1 MNLLKTAA
9 TISGLTLLSRITG
22 LMRET
27 LTAAYFGAGAQT
39 DAFFVAFRLPN
50 LLRRLF
56 AEGAFSQAFVP
67 VLGKIKSQEGDEPA
81 LRLARNAALVMATV
95 LGVVTLLAI
104 IGAPMLVWIMTGGFS
119 GNTET
124 FDLAV
129 MLTRWMFPYILLI
142 SLVALA
148 SGVLNTWSEFKAPA
162 FAPVLLNLSF
172 IGCAVLL
179 SPHLEEPIWALAI
192 AVILG
197 GLAQLALMGF
207 ALRRT
212 LGTLRAQT
220 ATAALQPRG
229 DELNRGDKTEDR
241 HCEPK
246 GRGNLRSRNEGLMA
260 AWRDPNVRR
269 VLTLM
274 VPATLAVSVAQVSLI
289 INTHIASRLQE
300 GSVSWISYAD
310 RLMEFPTALLGVAL
324 GTVLLP
330 SLTKANSEQNMERVN
345 SLIDW
350 GLRLVALLAIPCAI
364 GMAILAV
371 PISAALFHYGKFD
384 HQDLV
389 MTSQAMVGYS
399 VGLFGLIAI
408 KVLAPGF
415 YAQQNI
421 KTPVKIAVFTLVLT
435 QLFNLV
441 FVPMFA
447 HAGLALATSLAAL
460 ANAGLLYLGLRKRRI
475 YSPSKGWFAFLV
487 KIKISAT
494 LMGIVI
500 ALIALEIDWASLAH
514 APLLRIVW
522 LGIILLVAAA
532 VYFTALRLFGVP
544 IKQLVK
550 KDFA

>member
-22 LMRET
+22 LIRET

-67 VLGKIKSQEGDEPA
+67 VLGKIKTQEGEEPA
-81 LRLARNAALVMATV
+81 IRLARHAALVMATV
-95 LGVVTLLAI
+95 LGAVTLVAI
-104 IGAPMLVWIMTGGFS
+104 IGAPILVWIMTGGFS

-129 MLTRWMFPYILLI
+129 LLTRWMFPYILLI

-179 SPHLEEPIWALAI
+179 SPHLDEPIWALAI

-212 LGTLRAQT
+212 LAGLRTQA
-220 ATAALQPRG
+220 ATASPRASGPRDDEQPRS
-229 DELNRGDKTEDR
+229 D
-241 HCEPK
+241 
-246 GRGNLRSRNEGLMA
+246 GLIA

-350 GLRLVALLAIPCAI
+350 GLRLVALLAIPSAI

-371 PISAALFHYGKFD
+371 PLSAVLFHYGRFE

-389 MTSQAMVGYS
+389 MVSQAMIGYS
-399 VGLFGLIAI
+399 FGLVGLIAI

-421 KTPVKIAVFTLVLT
+421 KTPVKIALFTLVLT
-435 QLFNLV
+435 QLFNLI
-441 FVPMFA
+441 FVPVFA

-460 ANAGLLYLGLRKRRI
+460 ANAGLLYLGLRKRKI

-487 KIKISAT
+487 KVKISAV
-494 LMGIVI
+494 LMGIAI
-500 ALIALEIDWASLAH
+500 AVIALEIDWAGLAH
-514 APLLRIVW
+514 APLLRIIW

-532 VYFTALRLFGVP
+532 VYFAALRLLGVP
-544 IKQLVK
+544 VKQLIK

>member
-9 TISGLTLLSRITG
+9 TVSGLTLLSRITG
-22 LMRET
+22 LARET

-67 VLGKIKSQEGDEPA
+67 VLGKIKTEEGEEPA
-81 LRLARNAALVMATV
+81 LRLARHAALLLAVI
-95 LGVVTLLAI
+95 LGVITLLAV
-104 IGAPMLVWIMTGGFS
+104 IGAPILVWVMSGGFS

-148 SGVLNTWSEFKAPA
+148 SGVLNAWSEFKAPA

-179 SPHLEEPIWALAI
+179 SPYLEEPIWALAI

-197 GLAQLALMGF
+197 GLAQLVLMGF
-207 ALRRT
+207 ALQRT
-212 LGTLRAQT
+212 LGSFRAQP
-220 ATAALQPRG
+220 AAPPPRN
-229 DELNRGDKTEDR
+229 DQWS
-241 HCEPK
+241 
-246 GRGNLRSRNEGLMA
+246 LRA

-274 VPATLAVSVAQVSLI
+274 VPASLAVSVAQVSLV

-330 SLTKANSEQNMERVN
+330 SLTKANSEQNMARVN
-345 SLIDW
+345 DLIDW

-371 PISAALFHYGKFD
+371 PLSAVLFHYGKFD

-421 KTPVKIAVFTLVLT
+421 KTPVKIAIFTLVLT
-435 QLFNLV
+435 QIFNLV
-441 FVPMFA
+441 FVPVFA

-475 YSPSKGWFAFLV
+475 YSPSKGWFGFLV
-487 KIKISAT
+487 KVSISAAA
-494 LMGIVI
+494 MGAVI
-500 ALIALEIDWASLAH
+500 AFIALEIDWAGLAH

-522 LGIILLVAAA
+522 LGFILLVAAA

-544 IKQLVK
+544 VRQLVK

>member
-22 LMRET
+22 LIRET

-67 VLGKIKSQEGDEPA
+67 VLGKIKAQEGDEPA
-81 LRLARNAALVMATV
+81 LRLARHAALVMASV
-95 LGVVTLLAI
+95 LGVVTLVAI
-104 IGAPMLVWIMTGGFS
+104 IGAPVLVWMMTGGFS

-129 MLTRWMFPYILLI
+129 MLTRWMFPYIVLI

-197 GLAQLALMGF
+197 GLAQLALMGW
-207 ALRRT
+207 ALRKKIATGPLAPRND
-212 LGTLRAQT
+212 GSRAY
-220 ATAALQPRG
+220 AAPRG
-229 DELNRGDKTEDR
+229 DE
-241 HCEPK
+241 
-246 GRGNLRSRNEGLMA
+246 RNDGLIA

-269 VLTLM
+269 IITLM

-289 INTHIASRLQE
+289 INTHIASRLQA

-330 SLTKANSEQNMERVN
+330 SLTKANSEQNMARVN

-350 GLRLVALLAIPCAI
+350 GLRLVALLAIPCAV

-371 PISAALFHYGKFD
+371 PLSAVLFHYGRFD
-384 HQDLV
+384 HQDLLMV
-389 MTSQAMVGYS
+389 SQAMVGYS

-421 KTPVKIAVFTLVLT
+421 KTPVKIAIFTLVLT
-435 QLFNLV
+435 QLLNLV
-441 FVPMFA
+441 FVPAFS

-460 ANAGLLYLGLRKRRI
+460 ANAGLLYLGLRKRKI
-475 YSPSKGWFAFLV
+475 YSPTKGWFVFLI
-487 KIKISAT
+487 KIKLGAV
-494 LMGIVI
+494 LMGVAI
-500 ALIALEIDWASLAH
+500 AVIALEIDWAGLAH

-522 LGIILLVAAA
+522 LGIILLVAAL
-532 VYFTALRLFGVP
+532 VYFAALRLLGVP
-544 IKQLVK
+544 VKQLLK

>member
-22 LMRET
+22 LARET

-67 VLGKIKSQEGDEPA
+67 VLGKIKSQEGEEPA
-81 LRLARNAALVMATV
+81 LRLARHAALVMASI
-95 LGVVTLLAI
+95 LGVITIVAI
-104 IGAPMLVWIMTGGFS
+104 VGAPILVWIMTGGFS

-179 SPHLEEPIWALAI
+179 SPYLEEPIWALAI

-197 GLAQLALMGF
+197 GVAQLALMGF

-212 LGTLRAQT
+212 IGKLRNHT
-220 ATAALQPRG
+220 DGFL
-229 DELNRGDKTEDR
+229 
-241 HCEPK
+241 
-246 GRGNLRSRNEGLMA
+246 A

-324 GTVLLP
+324 ATVLLP

-350 GLRLVALLAIPCAI
+350 GLRLVALLAIPSAI

-371 PISAALFHYGKFD
+371 PLSAVLFHYGKFD

-389 MTSQAMVGYS
+389 MVSQAMIGYS
-399 VGLFGLIAI
+399 FGLVGLIAI

-421 KTPVKIAVFTLVLT
+421 KTPVKIAIFTLVLT
-435 QLFNLV
+435 QMFNLV
-441 FVPMFA
+441 FVPVFA

-460 ANAGLLYLGLRKRRI
+460 ANAGLLYLGLRKRKI
-475 YSPSKGWFAFLV
+475 YSPSKGWFGFLV
-487 KIKISAT
+487 KIKISAV
-494 LMGIVI
+494 LMGVAI
-500 ALIALEIDWASLAH
+500 AAIALEIDWAGLAH
-514 APLLRIVW
+514 TPLLRIVW
-522 LGIILLVAAA
+522 LGLILLVAAA
-532 VYFTALRLFGVP
+532 VYFAALRLLGVP
-544 IKQLVK
+544 IKQLMK